1 MPEAMQQRRAVSGP
15 GCLVLLLEGHTQPQ
29 GIHLSLL
36 DEVPVVGLGI
46 R

>member
-15 GCLVLLLEGHTQPQ
+15 GYLALLREGRTPPQ

-36 DEVPVVGLGI
+36 DEVPVMGLGI